1 MKLNTIIVED
11 SQDNMEVLQFF
22 LKKYCS
28 QVNVIGTAGNINE
41 AEQEI
46 RNKRPDLVFLD
57 IVLEDRNSFELLEK
71 LENEEGISFLII
83 FVTAHPRFEFAEK
96 AIDYSAIAYLTKP
109 FDKEK
114 LKFAVKKAM
123 RLQPKFSLDLIRSK
137 IEELQP
143 SPAADNP
150 PFLSIYKVNSVI
162 KTVRTEEL
170 SHLVADK
177 DMTQIYLT
185 DGSYTQ
191 SNRPLSFYQ
200 QKLEDDPSFFRI
212 HNSTLVNINEISEMN
227 KRDNLLQMRT
237 GARLNCSRRM
247 GKALYE
253 YLQEV

>member
-1 MKLNTIIVED
+1 
-11 SQDNMEVLQFF
+11 MEVLQFS
-22 LKKYCS
+22 LKKYCP

-46 RNKRPDLVFLD
+46 RNKKPDLVFLD

-114 LKFAVKKAM
+114 LKFAVEKAM

-162 KTVRTEEL
+162 KTVRTKEL

-177 DMTQIYLT
+177 DMTQVYLT
-185 DGSYTQ
+185 DNEVIH

-227 KRDNLLQMRT
+227 KRDNLLHMRT